1 MLNVGDAAPDFE
13 LSDQF
18 GKVHK
23 LSNYRR
29 KKIILYFYPKDLTPG
44 CTVEACEFRDA
55 NELLKKNNFVVLG
68 ISADKVELHKKF
80 SDKYKLN
87 FPLLADTEKKV
98 INAYGVF
105 GKKKFLG
112 KEYYGIMRT
121 TFIIDENGKIEK
133 VFEKVKPEGHA
144 LQILGTINPDA

>member
-105 GKKKFLG
+105 GKKKFL
-112 KEYYGIMRT
+112 
-121 TFIIDENGKIEK
+121 
-133 VFEKVKPEGHA
+133 
-144 LQILGTINPDA
+144 